1 MTSPVPARQQL
12 ERVHCN
18 GCGGD
23 TDHDVVGK
31 TRRGGSEAIDE
42 YASISWMT
50 TWTMLECRGCHL
62 VCLRKNY
69 WFSEDGSEH
78 GVDEFFP
85 PPNSRR
91 PPPWTDQ
98 LGAEEKALLEEVYV
112 ALHAG
117 NRRLAMMGARAL
129 VDVVLAR
136 NDGPWDRLPDGLAS
150 LRQRGLISTRDSVI
164 LNTALEVGHAASHR
178 GHLPSYEDAEL
189 VMDIVERLLQGE
201 LIAPASVQMQA
212 RTPPRVRRRDR
223 TQ

>member
-1 MTSPVPARQQL
+1 MTSPAPAAPRI
-12 ERVHCN
+12 ERAHCN

-23 TDHDVVGK
+23 TDHDVVGQ
-31 TRRGGSEAIDE
+31 TRYGGSEEIDE
-42 YASISWMT
+42 YASISWLT

-69 WFSEDGSEH
+69 WFSEDGSEN

-85 PPNSRR
+85 PPHSRR
-91 PPPWTDQ
+91 PPAWIDQ

-117 NRRLAMMGARAL
+117 SRRLAMMGARAL
-129 VDVVLAR
+129 VDIVLAR
-136 NDGPWDRLPDGLAS
+136 NDGPWDTLPDGLAS
-150 LRQRGLISTRDSVI
+150 LREHGLISTRDSGI
-164 LNTALEVGHAASHR
+164 LNAALEVGNAAAHR
-178 GHLPSYEDAEL
+178 GHLPSYQDAEL

-201 LIAPASVQMQA
+201 LIAPASLEMQA

-223 TQ
+223 GQ